1 MKRNLLLTPGP
12 SKVPVELCEVLGKPI
27 IHHRTP
33 QFQQVLKEVFDGLK
47 KVIGT
52 SSDVY
57 LLASS
62 GTGAM
67 EAAVANLINPGD
79 KAITVEYGK
88 FGERW
93 TSLVK
98 AYKATPVVLKV
109 KWGTAVTVEQIKQ
122 ALAETPDAKAIFIT
136 HCETSTSVTPDLA
149 SIGAFLKTTK
159 AAFVVDGV
167 SALGTEPL
175 RMDDWSVDVYCS
187 GSHKGLMLP
196 PGVGIVAASAK
207 AIAMIDTSTNV
218 RFYFDLRKAK
228 KALADTD
235 TPFTPAIGIVIA
247 LNEAVKMLLADGI
260 EKKQEY
266 YLKMAKAVWAAA
278 EAIGL
283 TVYAQPEFRSRALT
297 TIMIPEACNPKKIVK
312 TMRDVHGITMAG
324 GQGELE
330 GKVVRIAHM
339 GAVDEYDVLTG
350 LSCLEKVLK
359 EAGHKFELGA
369 SLSAAQKVFNNG

>member
-33 QFQQVLKEVFDGLK
+33 QFQLVLKEVAEGLR

-67 EAAVANLINPGD
+67 EAAVANLVSPGE
-79 KAITVEYGK
+79 KAITFEYGK

-93 TSLVK
+93 ASLIK
-98 AYKATPVVLKV
+98 AYKATPIVCKV
-109 KWGTAVTVEQIKQ
+109 AWGGAVTVDDVKK
-122 ALAETPDAKAIFIT
+122 ALMENPDAKAVFLT
-136 HCETSTSVTPDLA
+136 HCETSTAVAPDLA
-149 SIGAFLKTTK
+149 AIGAYMKTTK
-159 AAFVVDGV
+159 AVLVVDGV

-175 RMDDWSVDVYCS
+175 KMDDWGVDVYCS

-196 PGVGIVAASAK
+196 PGVGIVAVSIK
-207 AIAMIDTSTNV
+207 AIAMIDISTNV

-228 KALADTD
+228 KALAETD

-247 LNEAVKMLLADGI
+247 LNEAVKMLLAEGLD
-260 EKKQEY
+260 KKQEY

-283 TVYAQPEFRSRALT
+283 KVYAQPAFRSRALT
-297 TIMIPEACNPKKIVK
+297 AILIPEALNPKKIVK

-324 GQGELE
+324 GQGELD
-330 GKVVRIAHM
+330 GKIVRIAHM

-359 EAGHKFELGA
+359 ESGHKFELGA
-369 SLSAAQKVFNNG
+369 SLAAAQKVFNG